1 MIEARLD
8 LLERFRPDIISNL
21 VLLWWDDDL
30 CLPTDFFLAVAHA
43 PSVTKDGLKAGLLS
57 GRLKYRSGGLVGR
70 LELTA
75 EGRYLVRRMLRR
87 MRVASSPEV
96 AA

>member
-8 LLERFRPDIISNL
+8 LLEKFRPDLINNL
-21 VLLWWDDDL
+21 VWFWWKDDL
-30 CLPTDFFLAVAHA
+30 CQPTDFYLAVAHA
-43 PSVTKDGLKAGLLS
+43 PSVTKDALKAGLLS
-57 GRLKYRSGGLVGR
+57 GRLKYRGGGLTGR

-87 MRVASSPEV
+87 MGAEV